1 MRKTLSALAGAL
13 AVAGVS
19 SVAAPTTAGAG
30 CCDGGVYGPIP
41 PGALAQPYYGGY
53 YPYYF
58 PSPDYAFSFGNGY
71 IPPYPA
77 YYNYYY
83 VPAPYWG
90 CWRWRNGYRYRV
102 C

>member
-1 MRKTLSALAGAL
+1 MRKTLSALAAAAAVV
-13 AVAGVS
+13 AVA

-30 CCDGGVYGPIP
+30 CCDGAYGPIP
-41 PGALAQPYYGGY
+41 PGVLAQPYYGGY

-58 PSPDYAFSFGNGY
+58 PSPEYAYSFGNGY

-83 VPAPYWG
+83 VPAPYAG